1 MWYDDLSYL
10 RRGLAMATT
19 KVAVS
24 IDAELIAQ
32 VDRLVAEHVFPNRS
46 KAVQEALRDKLSR
59 LKRTR
64 LARESAKLDRR
75 EEQALA
81 DEGLDQEHAT
91 WPAY

>member
-1 MWYDDLSYL
+1 
-10 RRGLAMATT
+10 MATT
-19 KVAVS
+19 KVAVT
-24 IDAELIAQ
+24 IDSDLLEQ
-32 VDRLVAEHVFPNRS
+32 VDQLVAKQVFPNRS
-46 KAVQEALRDKLSR
+46 KAIQQAVEDKLAR

-81 DEGLDQEHAT
+81 DEGLEQEQSS

>member
-1 MWYDDLSYL
+1 
-10 RRGLAMATT
+10 MATT

-24 IDAELIAQ
+24 IDSELIAQ
-32 VDRLVAEHVFPNRS
+32 VDQLVAKNVFSNRS
-46 KAVQEALRDKLSR
+46 KAIQEALRDKLSR

-64 LARESAKLDRR
+64 LARESAKLNRR

-81 DEGLDQEHAT
+81 DEGLDREQCE